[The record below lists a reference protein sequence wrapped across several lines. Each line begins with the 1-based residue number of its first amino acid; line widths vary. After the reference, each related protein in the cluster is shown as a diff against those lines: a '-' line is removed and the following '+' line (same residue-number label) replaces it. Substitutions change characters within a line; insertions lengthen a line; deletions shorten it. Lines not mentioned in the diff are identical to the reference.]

1 MKDKEMKKKRLP
13 QGAVIAIL
21 AAVLVMSVI
30 GSVVLGRYPIGFR
43 ELCGIVGSKFMDI
56 KPFWKPVQE
65 SLLLNHRLPRILLS
79 CMVGACL
86 SSAGAAYQGVFQNPM
101 AAPDILG
108 ASNGAAFGGVCYC
121 RERQVLIDPSDL
133 DMLNIQ
139 TAIFDDRWEIDYRIP
154 VALIQK
160 YIPTYHH
167 ATGARLCGNFYKC
180 GDETG
185 HPHFACFSNIAWEHP
200 DYHRP
205 EFFAEFVLN

>member
-1 MKDKEMKKKRLP
+1 MNSNRIQKN
-13 QGAVIAIL
+13 GTTFA
-21 AAVLVMSVI
+21 
-30 GSVVLGRYPIGFR
+30 
-43 ELCGIVGSKFMDI
+43 
-56 KPFWKPVQE
+56 
-65 SLLLNHRLPRILLS
+65 LNHFPWVKDYPATPKTEVTLSYDDKGFLVHFVSWETDLRAVETAHNTPVHKDS
-79 CMVGACL
+79 CMEL
-86 SSAGAAYQGVFQNPM
+86 FM
-101 AAPDILG
+101 KFAPDTDERYINIEINP
-108 ASNGAAFGGVCYC
+108 NGAAFGGVCYC